1 MINRSRRRLLDFL
14 IINLWWL
21 DVAAQIAGAISLS
34 ISASGVAG
42 LLALRAFVNGVSAQ
56 FATYDT

>member
-1 MINRSRRRLLDFL
+1 MIM
-14 IINLWWL
+14 NLWWL
-21 DVAAQIAGAISLS
+21 DVATQIAGAISLS

-42 LLALRAFVNGVSAQ
+42 LLAIRAFVYGVSAQ